1 MLKIAAKEGYI
12 DLKYLDEAGFCLW
25 SPVSYSY
32 SLIGEQKCLEQSQ
45 KRYGS
50 RISILGLWQEGK
62 SFEYGLAQ
70 GGFKSQ
76 SYIKVMNWIAQKAAS
91 LFEKTGKL
99 TVVVQDN
106 SPIHKSQEVRAC
118 WRDWSEQGLLL
129 FFLPAYCP
137 ELNEIETQWH
147 QLKTHEIAG
156 RIFDNEYDL
165 AMTIIQGMNRR
176 SEQGDYHLK
185 RFIFNSA

>member
-1 MLKIAAKEGYI
+1 MLRMAAVEGDI

-25 SPVSYSY
+25 SPVSYTY
-32 SLIGEQKCLEQSQ
+32 SPIGQQKSMEQSR

-50 RISILGLWQEGK
+50 RISILGLWQAGK

-70 GGFKSQ
+70 GGFKSK
-76 SYIKVMNWIAQKAAS
+76 SYIKLMDWVAQKAAS
-91 LFEKTGKL
+91 LFSKTGKL

-106 SPIHKSQEVRAC
+106 SPIHKSHEARAC
-118 WRDWSEQGLLL
+118 WSRWSEQGLLL
-129 FFLPAYCP
+129 FFLPAYCSDMNP
-137 ELNEIETQWH
+137 IETHWH
-147 QLKTHEIAG
+147 QLKAHEIAG

-165 AMTIIQGMNRR
+165 AMTVIQGMQNR
-176 SEQGDYHLK
+176 SEVSDYYLE

>member
-1 MLKIAAKEGYI
+1 MLKMAAVEGDI

-32 SLIGEQKCLEQSQ
+32 SQIGEQKCLEQSR

-50 RISILGLWQEGK
+50 RISILGLWQVGE

-70 GGFKSQ
+70 GGFKSK
-76 SYIKVMNWIAQKAAS
+76 SYIKLMDWVATRAAS
-91 LFEKTGKL
+91 LFQQTGKL

-106 SPIHKSQEVRAC
+106 SPIHTSHEARAA
-118 WRDWSEQGLLL
+118 WKRWAEQGLLL
-129 FFLPAYCP
+129 FFLPPYCSDM
-137 ELNEIETQWH
+137 NKIETQWH

-165 AMTIIQGMNRR
+165 AMTIIQGMNQR
-176 SEQGDYHLK
+176 SQQGDYQLE

>member
-1 MLKIAAKEGYI
+1 MLKISAKEGYI

-32 SLIGEQKCLEQSQ
+32 SLIGEQKCLEQSH

-50 RISILGLWQEGK
+50 RISILGLWQEGE

-118 WRDWSEQGLLL
+118 WRDWSEQGLLF

-185 RFIFNSA
+185 RFIFNST

>member
-1 MLKIAAKEGYI
+1 MLKMAAVEGDI

-32 SLIGEQKCLEQSQ
+32 SQIGEQKCLEQSQ

-70 GGFKSQ
+70 GGFNSK
-76 SYIKVMNWIAQKAAS
+76 SYIKVMDWAAQRAAS
-91 LFEKTGKL
+91 LFKETGKL

-106 SPIHKSQEVRAC
+106 SPIHKSKEVRAC
-118 WRDWSEQGLLL
+118 WSRWSEQGLLL
-129 FFLPAYCP
+129 FFLPAYCS
-137 ELNEIETQWH
+137 ELNDIETQWH
-147 QLKTHEIAG
+147 QLKAHEIAG
-156 RIFDNEYDL
+156 QMFDNEYDL
-165 AMTIIQGMNRR
+165 AMTVIQGMKNR
-176 SEQGDYHLK
+176 SERGNYHLE

>member
-1 MLKIAAKEGYI
+1 MAAVEGDI

-32 SLIGEQKCLEQSQ
+32 SQIGQQKVMEQSR

-50 RISILGLWQEGK
+50 RISILGLWQEGE

-70 GGFKSQ
+70 GGFNSK
-76 SYIKVMNWIAQKAAS
+76 SYIKVMDWIAQKAAS
-91 LFEKTGKL
+91 LFQETGKL

-106 SPIHKSQEVRAC
+106 SPIHKSQEVRAS
-118 WRDWSEQGLLL
+118 WSRWSEPGLLL
-129 FFLPAYCP
+129 FFLPAYCSD
-137 ELNEIETQWH
+137 LNPIETQWH
-147 QLKTHEIAG
+147 QLKAHEIAG
-156 RIFDNEYDL
+156 QMFDNEYDL
-165 AMTIIQGMNRR
+165 AMTVIQGMENRSKR
-176 SEQGDYHLK
+176 GNYHLE

>member
-1 MLKIAAKEGYI
+1 MLEMAALEGYI
-12 DLKYLDEAGFCLW
+12 ELKYLDEAGFCLW

-32 SLIGEQKCLEQSQ
+32 SQIGQQKCFEQSQ

-70 GGFKSQ
+70 SGFKSQ
-76 SYIKVMNWIAQKAAS
+76 SYLKIMDWVAQKAS
-91 LFEKTGKL
+91 ELFKQTGKL
-99 TVVVQDN
+99 TVIVQDN
-106 SPIHKSQEVRAC
+106 SPIHKSQEVRNS
-118 WRDWSEQGLLL
+118 WKRWSEQGLLV
-129 FFLPAYCP
+129 FFLPAYCSDM
-137 ELNEIETQWH
+137 NKIETQWH

-156 RIFDNEYDL
+156 QIFDNEYDL
-165 AMTIIQGMNRR
+165 AMTVIQGMKSR
-176 SEQGDYHLK
+176 SEKGNYQLE

>member
-1 MLKIAAKEGYI
+1 MLKIAAEEGYI

-32 SLIGEQKCLEQSQ
+32 SLIGNQKCLEQSP
-45 KRYGS
+45 KRSGS

-70 GGFKSQ
+70 GGFNGQ

-91 LFEKTGKL
+91 VFKQTGKL

-118 WRDWSEQGLLL
+118 WQRWSEQGLLL
-129 FFLPAYCP
+129 FFLPAYCS
-137 ELNEIETQWH
+137 ELNDIETQWH

-165 AMTIIQGMNRR
+165 AMTIIQGMNQR
-176 SEQGDYHLK
+176 SQQGDYQLE

>member
-1 MLKIAAKEGYI
+1 MAAAEGYI

-32 SLIGEQKCLEQSQ
+32 SQIGEQKCMEQSQ

-50 RISILGLWQEGK
+50 RISILGLWQEGE

-70 GGFKSQ
+70 GGFNSQ
-76 SYIKVMNWIAQKAAS
+76 SYLKVMDWVAQKAAS
-91 LFEKTGKL
+91 LFQETGKL

-106 SPIHKSQEVRAC
+106 SPIHKSWEVRAS
-118 WRDWSEQGLLL
+118 WERWSEQGLLL
-129 FFLPAYCP
+129 FFLPAYCS

-147 QLKTHEIAG
+147 QLKAHEIAG
-156 RIFDNEYDL
+156 QIFDNEYDL
-165 AMTIIQGMNRR
+165 AMTVIQGMKKR
-176 SEQGDYHLK
+176 SERGNYHLE

>member
-1 MLKIAAKEGYI
+1 MLKIAAEEGYI

-32 SLIGEQKCLEQSQ
+32 SLIGKQKCLEQSP

-70 GGFKSQ
+70 GGFNGQ

-91 LFEKTGKL
+91 VFKQTGKL

-118 WRDWSEQGLLL
+118 WQRWSEQGLLL
-129 FFLPAYCP
+129 FFLPAYCS
-137 ELNEIETQWH
+137 ELNDIETQWH

-165 AMTIIQGMNRR
+165 AMTIIQGMNQR
-176 SEQGDYHLK
+176 SQQGDYQLE

>member
-1 MLKIAAKEGYI
+1 MLKMAAVEGCI

-32 SLIGEQKCLEQSQ
+32 SLIGQQKVMEQTQ
-45 KRYGS
+45 KQYGS
-50 RISILGLWQEGK
+50 RISILGLWQAGENFK
-62 SFEYGLAQ
+62 YGLVQ
-70 GGFKSQ
+70 GGFKGK

-91 LFEKTGKL
+91 NLQKTGKL

-118 WRDWSEQGLLL
+118 WSDWAEQGLLL
-129 FFLPAYCP
+129 FFLPPYCP
-137 ELNEIETQWH
+137 EMNDIETPWH
-147 QLKTHEIAG
+147 QLKSHEILG
-156 RIFDNEYDL
+156 QMFDNEYDL
-165 AMTIIQGMNRR
+165 AMTVIQGMKNRA
-176 SEQGDYHLK
+176 EIGNYQLE

>member
-1 MLKIAAKEGYI
+1 MGNTISGKANTFSVIVVFPFKKRIAVEVSSAILPLIYI
-12 DLKYLDEAGFCLW
+12 YLPTFC
-25 SPVSYSY
+25 
-32 SLIGEQKCLEQSQ
+32 CN
-45 KRYGS
+45 
-50 RISILGLWQEGK
+50 GLT
-62 SFEYGLAQ
+62 Q

-76 SYIKVMNWIAQKAAS
+76 SYVKVMNWIAQKAAS

-106 SPIHKSQEVRAC
+106 SPIHKSQKVRVC
-118 WRDWSEQGLLL
+118 WRNWSEQGLLL

-165 AMTIIQGMNRR
+165 AMTIIQGINRR

>member
-1 MLKIAAKEGYI
+1 MLKIAAEEGYI

-32 SLIGEQKCLEQSQ
+32 SLIGKQKCLEQSP
-45 KRYGS
+45 KRSGS

-70 GGFKSQ
+70 GGFNGQ

-91 LFEKTGKL
+91 VFKQTGKL

-118 WRDWSEQGLLL
+118 WQRWSEQGLLL
-129 FFLPAYCP
+129 FFLPAYCS
-137 ELNEIETQWH
+137 ELNDIETQWH

-165 AMTIIQGMNRR
+165 AMTIIQGMNQR
-176 SEQGDYHLK
+176 SQQGDYQLE